1 MQVQTF
7 QDRKASLFKSAL
19 LICHFAVSTLCLTE
33 IAVLDKVAPLLEV
46 CQTVVVARGASA
58 SPDRSP
64 RVLVLCISSLFLMPR
79 L

>member
-7 QDRKASLFKSAL
+7 LDRKASLFMSAL

-46 CQTVVVARGASA
+46 CQTVIVARGRQHHLIDRLMCWCSA
-58 SPDRSP
+58 LAVCS
-64 RVLVLCISSLFLMPR
+64 
-79 L
+79 